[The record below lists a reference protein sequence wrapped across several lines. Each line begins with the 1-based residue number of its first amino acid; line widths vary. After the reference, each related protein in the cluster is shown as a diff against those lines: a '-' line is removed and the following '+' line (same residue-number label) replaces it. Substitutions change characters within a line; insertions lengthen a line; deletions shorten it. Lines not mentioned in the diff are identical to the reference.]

1 MKSSERRLKL
11 MLLLQQPGRKLTVEE
26 IAEKFGVSRRTIFRD
41 FNALQEINVPV
52 TWDKYAG
59 YGVMPG
65 YKVPPLMFTPK
76 ELATIMVGLNFVKS
90 QIDEQLVNDAHG
102 VELKIKNVLPD
113 DLKELMSSLE
123 ERTIVDPYMKFGAEK
138 KKGGDW
144 YLLSSA
150 IAQKKRVEFQY
161 TTKSGKTEIRKVD
174 PLLLVFFEDHWN
186 MIGRSHLRGEI
197 RNFILQNMREIR
209 ILEEIV
215 AIKNKNCHF
224 KKVDVTNFK
233 KMKTFINDF
242 YKKQKSIDYLINT
255 TGVLWF
261 NKDVS
266 AVNINS
272 DIWDK
277 VFKINLK
284 SMMYLSKI
292 IVPLMKKNKFGSMVH
307 ISSID
312 ALSGDDKPQ
321 DAYGASKAAMI
332 RLSKSFAIQF
342 ASSNI
347 RSNIILPGPIET
359 GMQIR
364 WKKNP
369 KAKKNL
375 EKFIPLNRVGKP
387 EDIANASVF
396 LLSEQAN
403 FITGTEIIV
412 DGGLTSKP

>member
-1 MKSSERRLKL
+1 MKLSFRGKSAIVTGASGGMGLEVSKKLSENNIHVL
-11 MLLLQQPGRKLTVEE
+11 ML
-26 IAEKFGVSRRTIFRD
+26 
-41 FNALQEINVPV
+41 
-52 TWDKYAG
+52 
-59 YGVMPG
+59 
-65 YKVPPLMFTPK
+65 
-76 ELATIMVGLNFVKS
+76 
-90 QIDEQLVNDAHG
+90 
-102 VELKIKNVLPD
+102 
-113 DLKELMSSLE
+113 DLKSPSKE
-123 ERTIVDPYMKFGAEK
+123 F
-138 KKGGDW
+138 
-144 YLLSSA
+144 LL
-150 IAQKKRVEFQY
+150 
-161 TTKSGKTEIRKVD
+161 
-174 PLLLVFFEDHWN
+174 
-186 MIGRSHLRGEI
+186 
-197 RNFILQNMREIR
+197 
-209 ILEEIV
+209 
-215 AIKNKNCHF
+215 KNKNCHF
-224 KKVDVTNFK
+224 KKVDVTSFK
-233 KMKTFINDF
+233 KIKSFIDGF
-242 YKKQKSIDYLINT
+242 YKDRKSIDYLINT

-266 AVNINS
+266 AVDINS

-342 ASSNI
+342 ASDNI

-369 KAKKNL
+369 KAKKSL
-375 EKFIPLNRVGKP
+375 EKIIPLSRIGKP
-387 EDIANASVF
+387 SDIANTSVF
-396 LLSEQAN
+396 LLSDQAN
-403 FITGTEIIV
+403 YITGTEIIV